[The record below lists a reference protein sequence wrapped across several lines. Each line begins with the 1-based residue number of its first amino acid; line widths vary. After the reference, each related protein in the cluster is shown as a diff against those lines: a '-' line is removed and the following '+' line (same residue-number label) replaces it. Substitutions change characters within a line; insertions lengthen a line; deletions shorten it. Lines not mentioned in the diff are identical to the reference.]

1 MIRRSLVLLAALG
14 ALAGCQTGSL
24 EPPKDL
30 RMPSTPAEREAVEA
44 ALAKAKANC
53 PDGDISIKRGHQG
66 NDPSDYSC
74 NAGKK
79 H

>member
-1 MIRRSLVLLAALG
+1 MIRRSLVVLAAVG

-30 RMPSTPAEREAVEA
+30 RMPSTPAERAAVEA
-44 ALAKAKANC
+44 ALAKAKQNC
-53 PDGDISIKRGHQG
+53 PGGDVSIKRGHQG
-66 NDPSDYSC
+66 SDPSDYSC
-74 NAGKK
+74 NTGKK